1 MPGLKHRLFQSIPL
15 NWLFAAGSVALPG
28 LVLLIALLLA
38 HQTVQNGITSKAVS
52 HESGMRARLQR
63 VFSLL
68 QDGETG
74 QRGYLITGQERYLR
88 PYDNSQRHVAREMAA
103 LVDLSA
109 DNAAEQQNMRQL
121 QSLTHTKMAEMAHT
135 IAMRRAGK
143 AAEAAA
149 MVSSGSGLLLMDD
162 IRHVTA
168 RIQTIQAGE
177 LKTQI
182 DLREAG
188 ARRTSLFVGVLL
200 AAILVFIAFSAVSA
214 LVNYRARERVLTEVR
229 QLTDALSA
237 EKARLLQTVNELNK
251 ARHAAVEANRAKSE
265 FLASMS
271 HELRTPLNAIL
282 GFSEIIKEETFGPVG
297 LHKYVDYAA
306 DVHSSGRHLLD
317 LINDILDLSKIDAG
331 KVELHEEELSLAHV
345 LDDSLALVRER
356 ALRGGVTLVED
367 LADGPLPPVWADRR
381 LLKQILLNLLSNAI
395 KFTPAGGT
403 VTTRLF
409 ADATGIGFIVRDT
422 GIGMTAEDVQKAM
435 SPYGQIDSRVSRK
448 HKGTG
453 LGLPISLS
461 LAKLHGGDLI
471 VQSAPDQGT
480 TMTLCLPL
488 SRRRGPQAGR
498 QAA

>member
-15 NWLFAAGSVALPG
+15 SWLFAAGSVALPG

-38 HQTVQNGITSKAVS
+38 NQTVQNNATSRVVS
-52 HESGMRARLQR
+52 HESGMRVRLQR

-68 QDGETG
+68 QDAETG
-74 QRGYLITGQERYLR
+74 QRGYLITGQERFLR
-88 PYDNSQRHVAREMAA
+88 PYDNSQRHIAREMAA
-103 LVDLSA
+103 LVEMSG
-109 DNAAEQQNMRQL
+109 DNAAEQQAMRHL
-121 QSLTHTKMAEMAHT
+121 QSTTLAKMAELAKT
-135 IAMRRAGK
+135 IDLRRMGK
-143 AAEAAA
+143 TAEAAA
-149 MVSSGSGLLLMDD
+149 AVSGGNGLALMDET
-162 IRHVTA
+162 RRTTT
-168 RIQTIQAGE
+168 RIQAIQMQE
-177 LKTQI
+177 LRAQL

-188 ARRTSLFVGVLL
+188 YRRTELFVGILL
-200 AAILVFIAFSAVSA
+200 TALVVFILFSAVSA

-229 QLTDALSA
+229 QLTDELST
-237 EKARLLQTVNELNK
+237 EKARLLQTVKELNQ
-251 ARHAAVEANRAKSE
+251 ARYSAVEANKAKSE

-331 KVELHEEELSLAHV
+331 KVELNEEELSLAHV
-345 LDDSLALVRER
+345 MDDSLSLVRER
-356 ALRGGVTLVED
+356 ALRGGVMLVEEP
-367 LADGPLPPVWADRR
+367 ADEALPSVWADRR

-409 ADATGIGFIVRDT
+409 ADAAGIGFTVHDT
-422 GIGMTAEDVQKAM
+422 GIGMSDEDVQKAM
-435 SPYGQIDSRVSRK
+435 SPYGQIDSKVSRK

-461 LAKLHGGDLI
+461 LAKLHGGDLV
-471 VQSAPDQGT
+471 VQSAPDRGT
-480 TMTLCLPL
+480 TMTLRLPP
-488 SRRRGPQAGR
+488 SRSRGPRR

>member
-15 NWLFAAGSVALPG
+15 SRLFAAGSVALPG

-38 HQTVQNGITSKAVS
+38 NQTVQNGITNKAVI
-52 HESGMRARLQR
+52 HEAGMHTRLQR

-74 QRGYLITGQERYLR
+74 QRGYLITGQERFLR
-88 PYDNSQRHVAREMAA
+88 PYDNSQHHIAREMAA
-103 LVDLSA
+103 LVDLSG
-109 DNAAEQQNMRQL
+109 DDAAEQRSMRHL
-121 QSLTHTKMAEMAHT
+121 QSLTNAKMAELART
-135 IAMRRAGK
+135 VTMRRAGQ
-143 AAEAAA
+143 ATEAAA
-149 MVSSGSGLLLMDD
+149 AVSGGRGLALMDE
-162 IRHVTA
+162 IRGVTA
-168 RIQTIQAGE
+168 RIQAIQANE
-177 LKTQI
+177 LKTQMA
-182 DLREAG
+182 LREAG
-188 ARRTSLFVGVLL
+188 YRRTSWFVGVLL
-200 AAILVFIAFSAVSA
+200 AALVVFIAFSAVSA
-214 LVNYRARERVLTEVR
+214 LVNYRARERVLIEVR
-229 QLTDALSA
+229 QLTEQLSA
-237 EKARLLQTVNELNK
+237 EKVRLLQTVNELNA
-251 ARHAAVEANRAKSE
+251 ARHIAVEANKAKSE

-345 LDDSLALVRER
+345 MDDSLSLVRER
-356 ALRGGVTLVED
+356 ALRGGVALVEEKP
-367 LADGPLPPVWADRR
+367 AGALPSIWADRR

-395 KFTPAGGT
+395 NFTPAGGT
-403 VTTRLF
+403 VTIGLF
-409 ADATGIGFIVRDT
+409 ADASGIGFTVRDT
-422 GIGMTAEDVQKAM
+422 GIGMTDEDVKIAM

-480 TMTLCLPL
+480 TMTLRMPL
-488 SRRRGPQAGR
+488 SRRRAPPAGR